1 MRLHNALIAGGG
13 LWLGVACRQGLSRN
27 TEGGLNLGFPTLPSV
42 DSLAQGPNWLGWVAA
57 SLGLLALAA
66 AGNAENDV
74 LDAEAD
80 RINRPD
86 RPLPSDR
93 ISPQAALLW
102 AALLYLIGILLP
114 GVLSWSHAG
123 LAMGMA
129 ALLWMYNRR
138 WKRAPLAGNLCVS
151 LLCALAVYFP
161 EWPGLP
167 LYTGIPVL
175 FAFLT
180 TLAREI
186 AKDLQ
191 DRPGDKIAGY
201 RTWPLVS
208 GPTRPGQTVL
218 GLHIAIAA

>member
-1 MRLHNALIAGGG
+1 
-13 LWLGVACRQGLSRN
+13 
-27 TEGGLNLGFPTLPSV
+27 
-42 DSLAQGPNWLGWVAA
+42 
-57 SLGLLALAA
+57 
-66 AGNAENDV
+66 
-74 LDAEAD
+74 
-80 RINRPD
+80 
-86 RPLPSDR
+86 
-93 ISPQAALLW
+93 
-102 AALLYLIGILLP
+102 
-114 GVLSWSHAG
+114 
-123 LAMGMA
+123 MGMA

-218 GLHIAIAA
+218 GLHIAIAVLLPLPVFYGYHLSYVILAALLAFPPLVLNGLTLRQVAKAGTNTFANTSANTGAKSGWDAIHEDAIHGQGIQGGDVQWETLQWKAVQGRLKLVMLGGMAALAVGAWV